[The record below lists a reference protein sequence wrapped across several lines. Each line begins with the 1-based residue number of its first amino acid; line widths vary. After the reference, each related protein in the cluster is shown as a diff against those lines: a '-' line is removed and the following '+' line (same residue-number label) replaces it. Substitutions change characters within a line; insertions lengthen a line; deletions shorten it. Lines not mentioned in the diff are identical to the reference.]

1 MRTNDAIHLGLM
13 LLAFAA
19 AYLVPFELL
28 LLAYVVLGPAHY
40 FTEISWLH
48 DRSYFL
54 PHRGIA
60 VALAVVAAGAALID
74 DASWFGF
81 AMWAALVVCAML
93 AAATSA
99 AEGTLIF
106 MAAIAL
112 SAIMVSS
119 GSSLAVLGILIP
131 TLIHVSLFT
140 LVFMTLGAWRSR
152 SRTQVAL
159 VVIYLIAI
167 AVILLAPPTAE
178 IRIASFAQAARDYF
192 GNVGPALSRLFG
204 IPGLKLDTRL
214 TSLLAFVYI
223 YHYLNWFIKADVIRW
238 ADIPR
243 ARLALLIAASAGFDR
258 AVFLRLRVR
267 LHLPAGVEPDPY
279 PAGISARQPGITAT
293 RRGRMER
300 TARQRRYRRAGKD
313 PFPHCA
319 HQSFTANQ
327 EIVSAPQQA
336 ARTPR
341 AAYGSKCRKQTAWK
355 FRQSFTAAPR
365 SRPAR
370 STVSRQQRTPPRS
383 PPRSGQSPWCRS
395 R

>member
-13 LLAFAA
+13 LFAFAA

-60 VALAVVAAGAALID
+60 VALTILAIAAALID
-74 DASWFGF
+74 NASWFGF
-81 AMWAALVVCAML
+81 AMWGALVVRAML

-99 AEGTLIF
+99 GEGMLIF

-119 GSSLAVLGILIP
+119 GSSLAVVGILIP

-140 LVFMTLGAWRSR
+140 LVFMTLGAWRAG
-152 SRTQVAL
+152 SRTQALL
-159 VVIYLIAI
+159 VVAYLVAI

-178 IRIASFAQAARDYF
+178 IRIASFAEAARDYF

-214 TSLLAFVYI
+214 TSLLAFVYT

-243 ARLALLIAASAGFDR
+243 ARLALVIAASAGSTALYFYNY
-258 AVFLRLRVR
+258 AFGFTFLLALSLIHILLEFPLNSLAMRQLGAAAWGGLRGNR
-267 LHLPAGVEPDPY
+267 STPAK
-279 PAGISARQPGITAT
+279 ARSGL
-293 RRGRMER
+293 
-300 TARQRRYRRAGKD
+300 
-313 PFPHCA
+313 
-319 HQSFTANQ
+319 
-327 EIVSAPQQA
+327 
-336 ARTPR
+336 ARTK
-341 AAYGSKCRKQTAWK
+341 A
-355 FRQSFTAAPR
+355 
-365 SRPAR
+365 
-370 STVSRQQRTPPRS
+370 S
-383 PPRSGQSPWCRS
+383 PPTKRS
-395 R
+395 